1 MQSNEVEELEIPL
14 LPVQK
19 EFLKATEDFVVICS
33 ARSCGKSFVCVLLA
47 LLSMMD
53 GQNVTYFIQNRDSW
67 TQGPWLHCLTL
78 LSKLKLNSR
87 WKWNASSFTG
97 TLQTP
102 WGEAHLYVRTYENV
116 EGARGGTEVSLLIL
130 DEFMLSDPTLLAA
143 VGPTMRGRDLKG
155 KKIHPRIR
163 AVSTP
168 KMNSPW
174 QLMVIEHEKHGIRL
188 LRAKMTDNVFITDE
202 QRAMMAKGIF
212 DEKLRRQEIE
222 GEILTG
228 DNSTAMVQ
236 VRDFS
241 DTPQIA
247 VGPVW
252 AGLDMAHAGDRDKHV
267 FCAIQG
273 NVLLA
278 LHQFGVADGIE
289 VAGWIRKFN
298 AAYKIAGL
306 NCDLAWSESVF
317 DQLKFELPIVQI
329 PFGGAAEDKAQ
340 YENVRAEM
348 YFAGARKIRDDALYV
363 YMESEWIDPSLV
375 VELKRDMSNIHWIQA
390 KKSNKLMIEP
400 KDDIR
405 IRIGHS
411 PDTCD
416 AYCLAA
422 MQSRKLDPPMKN
434 QQTADPKYQ
443 EDLEEIFGDDGD

>member
-1 MQSNEVEELEIPL
+1 MQSNDVEELEIPL

-78 LSKLKLNSR
+78 LSKLKLNAR

-102 WGEAHLYVRTYENV
+102 WGDAHLYVRTYANV

-212 DEKLRRQEIE
+212 DEKLRRQELL

-228 DNSTAMVQ
+228 DNATALCQLREFAAVQ
-236 VRDFS
+236 VLNCS
-241 DTPQIA
+241 KY
-247 VGPVW
+247 PVY
-252 AGLDMAHAGDRDKHV
+252 AGLDMAHSGDRDRHV
-267 FCAIQG
+267 FAAVQG
-273 NVLLA
+273 MTVLDI
-278 LHQFGVADGIE
+278 HEFGKADADDVAFY
-289 VAGWIRKFN
+289 IRKFH
-298 AAYKIAGL
+298 AEHRITLL
-306 NCDLAWSESVF
+306 NMDLAWSESIY
-317 DQLKFELPIVQI
+317 DKLKFAI
-329 PFGGAAEDKAQ
+329 PCRQVAFGGAAEDKERYA
-340 YENVRAEM
+340 NVRAELG
-348 YFAGARKIRDDALYV
+348 FRAAKKIRDGLYIPDDCMAEEV
-363 YMESEWIDPSLV
+363 
-375 VELKRDMSNIHWIQA
+375 KREMCNIHWMQTPN
-390 KKSNKLMIEP
+390 SNKLILEP
-400 KDDIR
+400 KADVR
-405 IRIGHS
+405 LRLGRS
-411 PDTCD
+411 PDVSD
-416 AYCLAA
+416 ALELALYD
-422 MQSRKLDPPMKN
+422 QPDDDPEFKN
-434 QQTADPKYQ
+434 GVETGD
-443 EDLEEIFGDDGD
+443 EEYRELLKEIMRDE